1 MYRGLGLLVK
11 RLSPYPV
18 TVVSRVRIPNRPLP
32 CNERGF
38 VYIMTC
44 TLTKPDLRQY
54 ICEESSYVYTC
65 EEDLDKFM
73 EDLDDNGIETVEQF
87 EDAYAGQYDSGAD
100 FAEQLCDN
108 CGYLSESNLP
118 TFISN
123 HIDWQAVWDCELRHD
138 YTMSDVGGYFFSC
151 HF

>member
-1 MYRGLGLLVK
+1 
-11 RLSPYPV
+11 
-18 TVVSRVRIPNRPLP
+18 
-32 CNERGF
+32 
-38 VYIMTC
+38 MTC
-44 TLTKPDLRQY
+44 TLAKPDLRQY
-54 ICEESSYVYTC
+54 ICEESSYVYSC

-73 EDLDDNGIETVEQF
+73 EALDDFGIETVEQF

-100 FAEQLCDN
+100 FTEQLCDE

-123 HIDWQAVWDCELRHD
+123 HIDWDAVWNCELCFD
-138 YTMSDVGGYFFSC
+138 YTKIEGKYPGDHRFFSR

>member
-1 MYRGLGLLVK
+1 
-11 RLSPYPV
+11 
-18 TVVSRVRIPNRPLP
+18 
-32 CNERGF
+32 
-38 VYIMTC
+38 MTC

-73 EDLDDNGIETVEQF
+73 EELDDNGIETVEQF
-87 EDAYAGQYDSGAD
+87 EDAYAGQYASGAD
-100 FAEQLCDN
+100 FAEQLCDEY
-108 CGYLSESNLP
+108 GYLWESYLP

-123 HIDWQAVWDCELRHD
+123 HIDWDAVWNCELRHD
-138 YTMSDVGGYFFSC
+138 YTMSDVGGYFFSR